1 MKYFH
6 FSRRDVLRRRP
17 LSLGT
22 LDSCCQDVSLRRPV
36 CEVSEGGEPMKSI
49 LIEWDKNRTKVTI
62 TPGVPTHEVLGMLRI
77 ATISSEE
84 GLKGQIRRATKKES
98 R

>member
-1 MKYFH
+1 
-6 FSRRDVLRRRP
+6 
-17 LSLGT
+17 
-22 LDSCCQDVSLRRPV
+22 
-36 CEVSEGGEPMKSI
+36 MKSI

-77 ATISSEE
+77 ATIRSEE